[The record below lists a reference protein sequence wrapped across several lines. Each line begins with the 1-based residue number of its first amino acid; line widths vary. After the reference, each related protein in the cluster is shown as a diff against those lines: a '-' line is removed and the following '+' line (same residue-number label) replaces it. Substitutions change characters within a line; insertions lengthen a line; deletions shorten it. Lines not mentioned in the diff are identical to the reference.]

1 MVFGNLSGQ
10 RTTMKTIRYLT
21 LATALFGMLLSGCKT
36 ASRSQK
42 GAVIGA
48 TGGGAIGA
56 VIGKATGNT
65 AMGAIIGATVG
76 GVAGAIIGKKM
87 DQQAEEMKKVL
98 GDAEVRREGEGI
110 VIKFKE
116 KVLFAF
122 NSSELGSG
130 AQSNLDKLVNVLDH
144 YPDTNIEVI
153 GHTDSKGT
161 DAYNQSLSERRA
173 TAVTGYLRTRS
184 IAGSRLSAK
193 GMGESDPIA
202 SNDTEDG
209 RSQNRR
215 VEFVITANEKMKEE
229 AKREASKR

>member
-1 MVFGNLSGQ
+1 
-10 RTTMKTIRYLT
+10 MKQIKHVT
-21 LATALFGMLLSGCKT
+21 LLAALFAILLSSCKT
-36 ASRSQK
+36 ATRTQK

-48 TGGGAIGA
+48 AGGGAIGA
-56 VIGKATGNT
+56 VIGKAAGNT

-76 GVAGAIIGKKM
+76 GVTGAVIGKKM
-87 DQQAEEMKKVL
+87 DKQAEEMEKVL

-110 VIKFKE
+110 VVKFKE
-116 KVLFAF
+116 QVLFAF
-122 NSSELGSG
+122 NSSDLGG
-130 AQSNLDKLVNVLDH
+130 NAQTNLNKLVDVLNR
-144 YPDTNIEVI
+144 YPDTDITVI

-161 DAYNQSLSERRA
+161 DSYNQTLSEKRA
-173 TAVTGYLRTRS
+173 NSVISYLRNRNITS
-184 IAGSRLSAK
+184 SRLTAK

-229 AKREASKR
+229 ARREAARQ